1 MTRILTVTSLCALL
15 SALAHADTTATAIP
29 LPGGTSVV
37 GAYTL
42 ASVYG
47 QSTSLDAMNASSVV
61 LSPGFLCIEADDIGS
76 PGDLNH
82 DGHVNGVDLAIIL
95 NNWGICGSG
104 ACPADIDRDGF
115 VNGADLSILL
125 NSWGACP

>member
-1 MTRILTVTSLCALL
+1 MKHILTVTPLCGVL
-15 SALAHADTTATAIP
+15 SAFAHADTTATTIP

-37 GAYTL
+37 GAFTL

-47 QSTSLDAMNASSVV
+47 QPTSLGTSSASSVV
-61 LSPGFLCIEADDIGS
+61 LSPGFLCIEADDIGN

-82 DGHVNGVDLAIIL
+82 DGHVNGIDLAIVL

-104 ACPADIDRDGF
+104 ACPADIDRDGL
-115 VNGADLSILL
+115 VNGVDLAIVLS
-125 NSWGACP
+125 NWG

>member
-1 MTRILTVTSLCALL
+1 MTRITLAFSLSVA
-15 SALAHADTTATAIP
+15 AIAHADTTATTIP
-29 LPGGTSVV
+29 LPGGTSAV

-61 LSPGFLCIEADDIGS
+61 LSPGFLCIEADDIGN
-76 PGDLNH
+76 PGDLNN
-82 DGHVNGVDLAIIL
+82 DGHVNGVDLAIVL

-104 ACPADIDRDGF
+104 VCPADIDRDGL
-115 VNGADLSILL
+115 VNGVDLAVVLS
-125 NSWGACP
+125 NWG

>member
-1 MTRILTVTSLCALL
+1 MKHVITSTALCAVL
-15 SALAHADTTATAIP
+15 SAFTCADTTATTIP
-29 LPGGTSVV
+29 LPGGTSAV

-47 QSTSLDAMNASSVV
+47 QPSSLGTSSASSVV
-61 LSPGFLCIEADDIGS
+61 LSPGFLCIEADDIGN

-82 DGHVNGVDLAIIL
+82 DGHVNGVDLAIVL

-104 ACPADIDRDGF
+104 ACPADIDRDGL
-115 VNGADLSILL
+115 VNGVDLAIVLS
-125 NSWGACP
+125 NWG